1 MIKSFKKRIGV
12 SVLAVS
18 VMFVG
23 LVSPVY
29 AAYDNYSDEG
39 IEEYTVD
46 EANDNTVIVESEDG
60 VERLTVTEDDNT
72 RKVTIYNVTTGEE
85 EYLILNKVDGSI
97 YSSITNKTVNIDE
110 QAPSITPRSVTSY
123 STVYISWAEFKNT
136 IGTTATVGG
145 VIGLILT
152 EVPGA
157 QVAGGIIGTVSTIVG
172 GGTLVIPNDSNH
184 GLKFGVKTVKYYR
197 TRLGRRQVWKIS
209 KSITSVSGY

>member
-12 SVLAVS
+12 LVLAVS

-123 STVYISWAEFKNT
+123 STVYIS
-136 IGTTATVGG
+136 
-145 VIGLILT
+145 
-152 EVPGA
+152 
-157 QVAGGIIGTVSTIVG
+157 
-172 GGTLVIPNDSNH
+172 
-184 GLKFGVKTVKYYR
+184 
-197 TRLGRRQVWKIS
+197 
-209 KSITSVSGY
+209 

>member
-12 SVLAVS
+12 LVLAVS

-152 EVPGA
+152 KVPGA
-157 QVAGGIIGTVSTIVG
+157 QVA

>member
-1 MIKSFKKRIGV
+1 MSGAGRKYEIVNFKKRIGV
-12 SVLAVS
+12 LVLAVS

-85 EYLILNKVDGSI
+85 YLILNKVDGSI

-123 STVYISWAEFKNT
+123 STVYISWAE
-136 IGTTATVGG
+136 
-145 VIGLILT
+145 
-152 EVPGA
+152 
-157 QVAGGIIGTVSTIVG
+157 
-172 GGTLVIPNDSNH
+172 
-184 GLKFGVKTVKYYR
+184 KYYR
-197 TRLGRRQVWKIS
+197 YNCNSWRCNRIDFDKSSWSTSCRRYNWNGKHYS
-209 KSITSVSGY
+209 WRRNFGYSE

>member
-1 MIKSFKKRIGV
+1 MDRYDKEFQKRIGV
-12 SVLAVS
+12 LVLAVS

-60 VERLTVTEDDNT
+60 DERLTVTEDDNT

-97 YSSITNKTVNIDE
+97 YSSITNKMVNIDE
-110 QAPSITPRSVTSY
+110 QAPRITPRSVTPY

-136 IGTTATVGG
+136 IGTTAT
-145 VIGLILT
+145 
-152 EVPGA
+152 
-157 QVAGGIIGTVSTIVG
+157 VG

-209 KSITSVSGY
+209 KSITSVSHY